1 MLRQRGVT
9 LCDALVGLAVI
20 LAVSLITPLRSEAQ
34 LAGKVYRVGI
44 LGESAEDPSEAR
56 LWQTFRS
63 GLKERGWIEDNNILI
78 ESRWAEGKPAL
89 LRDLA
94 GDLVRLK
101 VDVIVTRGSIYTEA
115 AKTATSSIPIVFTM
129 HADPEKSG
137 HIASLAR
144 PGGNI
149 TGLSIVM
156 TDLNVKGLE
165 FLTATVP
172 GAKHI
177 AVLGSPDMPS
187 YTPSLQ
193 ALQEAARLSRLQVR
207 TVVARTGAELETAF
221 SVMARDHVQAVLVL
235 SFGPYIAA
243 RQRVADLALKHRL
256 PTFFSFRNHV
266 EAGGLMSYGPDFN
279 DLLRRAAIYVDKILK
294 GAKPAD
300 LPVEQPTKFELIINR
315 KTAKALGLTIPQS
328 ILLRADQIIE

>member
-1 MLRQRGVT
+1 MRRI
-9 LCDALVGLAVI
+9 GLAVV
-20 LAVSLITPLRSEAQ
+20 LAVSLITPLCSEAQ

-44 LGESAEDPSEAR
+44 LGESAGDPSEAR

-63 GLKERGWIEDNNILI
+63 GLKERGWIEGNNMRI
-78 ESRWAEGKPAL
+78 ESRWAEGNPAL

-94 GDLVRLK
+94 SDLVRLK

-115 AKTATSSIPIVFTM
+115 AKTATSSIPVVFTM

-193 ALQEAARLSRLQVR
+193 ALQEAARQSRLQVR
-207 TVVARTGAELETAF
+207 TIVARTGADLETAF
-221 SVMARDHVQAVLVL
+221 SVMARDHVQAVPCLDSV
-235 SFGPYIAA
+235 
-243 RQRVADLALKHRL
+243 
-256 PTFFSFRNHV
+256 PT
-266 EAGGLMSYGPDFN
+266 
-279 DLLRRAAIYVDKILK
+279 
-294 GAKPAD
+294 
-300 LPVEQPTKFELIINR
+300 
-315 KTAKALGLTIPQS
+315 
-328 ILLRADQIIE
+328 